1 MEIKDTLV
9 SPYTATQRFDFIIR
23 NNAGNGY
30 IIKELPTQIEAWG
43 YTKEEEEERREEE
56 IKELLPSLTCTKR
69 VLVLMLEQLGK
80 DYFEE
85 IKPLINNNR
94 QAKLEWELCGEVKRD
109 NPLVNIIG
117 NELNI
122 NDKQIDKL
130 FLYANGIVD
139 KLEV

>member
-1 MEIKDTLV
+1 MELKATLKA
-9 SPYTATQRFDFIIR
+9 PYAEEAKYQFIIKY
-23 NNAGNGY
+23 NYNNGY
-30 IIKELPTQIEAWG
+30 DLKFYDTKIEAWG
-43 YTKEEEEERREEE
+43 YTKEEEEERRKEQ

-85 IKPLINNNR
+85 IEPLIKNNR
-94 QAKLEWELCGEVKRD
+94 QAKLEWELCVEVKRD

-117 NELNI
+117 EELNI
-122 NDKQIDKL
+122 NEDQIDKL
-130 FLYANGIVD
+130 FLYANGIVN